1 MKSEA
6 TVAIVVSA
14 EHKKLLV
21 SLKDSL
27 VIRLVDLSQVAFEIQ
42 ELPDVIR
49 VIVLLN
55 LSKGAKIKKSTLKTR
70 LDRVCASY
78 GCITMNEL
86 DKALK
91 EMSVEGLITEKDDS
105 VQLTSQGQRLG
116 KEWESLLLKKEPI
129 MEVVAGLVD
138 GSITSLVVILSAFI
152 ATFTASTSFLGNPKT
167 VVFAAFLTLSAVAI
181 TNFSSFLLGGI
192 TEDLA
197 DIMTLQNLMNYSLS
211 DIPDKKE
218 RDKSL
223 LLVQKLFTLLGK
235 QIHRSNLYAAVI
247 CGTTTFLAGIIPIAT
262 YLALPPIYNIVA
274 SLIVVTAISGVFLA
288 RYRSKKTRVNWKIT
302 LAETLTIVI
311 IATVA
316 SLILGVA

>member
-1 MKSEA
+1 MS
-6 TVAIVVSA
+6 
-14 EHKKLLV
+14 
-21 SLKDSL
+21 
-27 VIRLVDLSQVAFEIQ
+27 FEIQ

-49 VIVLLN
+49 VIVLL
-55 LSKGAKIKKSTLKTR
+55 TLKKGNKVKKATLKHR
-70 LDRVCASY
+70 LDKVCSSY
-78 GCITMNEL
+78 ACIELSEL

-91 EMSVEGLITEKDDS
+91 EMAAEGIITFKDEDL
-105 VQLTSQGQRLG
+105 VQLTAQGVRLG

-138 GSITSLVVILSAFI
+138 GSVTSLVVILSAFI
-152 ATFTASTSFLGNPKT
+152 GTLTANAIFSNPDL
-167 VVFAAFLTLSAVAI
+167 VIFSAFLTLSAVAI

-192 TEDLA
+192 TEDLN

-223 LLVQKLFTLLGK
+223 LLVHKLFTVLGK
-235 QIHRSNLYAAVI
+235 EIHRSNLYAAII
-247 CGTTTFLAGIIPIAT
+247 CGVTTFIAGIVPIAT
-262 YLALPPIYNIVA
+262 YLMLAPFAPLNVII
-274 SLIVVTAISGVFLA
+274 SLAEVVAISGIFLV

-311 IATVA
+311 VATVV
-316 SLILGVA
+316 SLLLGAA

>member
-1 MKSEA
+1 
-6 TVAIVVSA
+6 
-14 EHKKLLV
+14 
-21 SLKDSL
+21 
-27 VIRLVDLSQVAFEIQ
+27 VAFEIQ

-55 LSKGAKIKKSTLKTR
+55 LSKGAKVKKMTLKNR
-70 LDRVCASY
+70 IDRVCVNYA
-78 GCITMNEL
+78 CIEMDEL

-91 EMSVEGLITEKDDS
+91 EMTNEGLIAEREST
-105 VQLTSQGQRLG
+105 VQLTPQGQKLG

-138 GSITSLVVILSAFI
+138 GAVTSLVVILSAII
-152 ATFTASTSFLGNPKT
+152 ATFTGATLLGEPKT
-167 VVFAAFLTLSAVAI
+167 LIFAALLTLSAVAI

-192 TEDLA
+192 TADLA

-235 QIHRSNLYAAVI
+235 QIHRSNLYGAIISGV
-247 CGTTTFLAGIIPIAT
+247 TTFFAGILPIAT
-262 YLALPPIYNIVA
+262 YLLLQSIYPLNIILAFLEV
-274 SLIVVTAISGVFLA
+274 ITISGIFLV
-288 RYRSKKTRVNWKIT
+288 RYRSKKTRVNWKVT
-302 LAETLTIVI
+302 LAETLAIVI
-311 IATVA
+311 IATVV
-316 SLILGVA
+316 SLLLGAI

>member
-1 MKSEA
+1 MS
-6 TVAIVVSA
+6 
-14 EHKKLLV
+14 
-21 SLKDSL
+21 
-27 VIRLVDLSQVAFEIQ
+27 FEIQ

-55 LSKGAKIKKSTLKTR
+55 LTKGTKLKKSTLKNR
-70 LDRVCASY
+70 IDRVCVSHA
-78 GCITMNEL
+78 CIDMAEM

-91 EMSVEGLITEKDDS
+91 EMASEKLIEEKGDYL
-105 VQLTSQGQRLG
+105 QLTQQGQKMG

-138 GSITSLVVILSAFI
+138 GSVTSLVVILSAFI
-152 ATFTASTSFLGNPKT
+152 ATLTTTSTFLGST
-167 VVFAAFLTLSAVAI
+167 AAVVFAAFLTLSAVAI

-223 LLVQKLFTLLGK
+223 LLVQKLFTLLSK
-235 QIHRSNLYAAVI
+235 EIHRSNVYAAII
-247 CGTTTFLAGIIPIAT
+247 CGTTTFVAGIIPIAA
-262 YLALPPIYNIVA
+262 YLLLPPIINVVVSLVLVTTIV
-274 SLIVVTAISGVFLA
+274 GVFLV
-288 RYRSKKTRVNWKIT
+288 RYRSKKTRVNWKVT
-302 LAETLTIVI
+302 LMETFAIVI
-311 IATVA
+311 VATIA
-316 SLILGVA
+316 SLILGAA

>member
-1 MKSEA
+1 
-6 TVAIVVSA
+6 
-14 EHKKLLV
+14 
-21 SLKDSL
+21 
-27 VIRLVDLSQVAFEIQ
+27 VAFEIQ

-55 LSKGAKIKKSTLKTR
+55 LSKGAKIKKSTLKNR
-70 LDRVCASY
+70 IDRVCVSY
-78 GCITMNEL
+78 ACIEMPEL

-91 EMSVEGLITEKDDS
+91 EMSTEGLITEKDDM

-152 ATFTASTSFLGNPKT
+152 ATLTSTSTFLNNT
-167 VVFAAFLTLSAVAI
+167 NAVIFAAFLTLSAVAI

-197 DIMTLQNLMNYSLS
+197 DIMTLQTLMNYSLS

-235 QIHRSNLYAAVI
+235 QIHRSNLYAAII
-247 CGTTTFLAGIIPIAT
+247 CGTTTFVAGIIPIAA
-262 YLALPPIYNIVA
+262 YILLIAQSPLNIIV
-274 SLIVVTAISGVFLA
+274 SLILVSAIVGVFLV

-302 LAETLTIVI
+302 LFETLAIVI
-311 IATVA
+311 IATIA
-316 SLILGVA
+316 SLILGAA

>member
-1 MKSEA
+1 M
-6 TVAIVVSA
+6 
-14 EHKKLLV
+14 
-21 SLKDSL
+21 
-27 VIRLVDLSQVAFEIQ
+27 AFEIQ

-49 VIVLLN
+49 VMVLLN
-55 LSKGAKIKKSTLKTR
+55 LSKSARIKKSTLKTR
-70 LDRVCASY
+70 IDRVCLNYA
-78 GCITMNEL
+78 CIEMTEL

-91 EMSVEGLITEKDDS
+91 EMSVEGLLAEKEGI

-152 ATFTASTSFLGNPKT
+152 ATLTSSTTLLGDPKT

-192 TEDLA
+192 TEDLN

-223 LLVQKLFTLLGK
+223 MLVQKLFTLLGK
-235 QIHRSNLYAAVI
+235 QIHRSNLYAAII
-247 CGTTTFLAGIIPIAT
+247 CGTTTFIAGIIPIAT
-262 YLALPPIYNIVA
+262 YLVLPPIYNVVV
-274 SLIVVTAISGVFLA
+274 SLILVAVISGVFLA
-288 RYRSKKTRVNWKIT
+288 RYRSKKTRVNWKIS
-302 LAETLTIVI
+302 LLETIAIVI

-316 SLILGVA
+316 SLLLGGA